1 MKSIKYKILSVC
13 GLVCTA
19 SVFSATAQ
27 IIPAPPQVNAKGY
40 FLVDFTTGKVIA
52 EGEAIQN

>member
-1 MKSIKYKILSVC
+1 MKSIKYKILSGVC

-40 FLVDFTTGKVIA
+40 
-52 EGEAIQN
+52 